1 VLLDVPEPHARALRE
16 ALATL
21 HGGRAPS
28 AYEGLSRVE
37 IEARLAKAEAAVPSG
52 PSDSIERIKQ
62 LVGLRFSVPVA
73 LLAGHRRHK
82 SVAFVRHVA
91 MYVCRRK
98 SRGSYPDIGRAFGN
112 RDHTTVISAVRKISS
127 MVAVDEALARRIA
140 AIEREV
146 EAVAESGSLHI
157 AECG

>member
-1 VLLDVPEPHARALRE
+1 MLLDVPEPHARALRE

-28 AYEGLSRVE
+28 GYEGLSRVE
-37 IEARLAKAEAAVPSG
+37 LEARLAKAESAIPSG
-52 PSDSIERIKQ
+52 SDVIERIKK
-62 LVGLRFSVPVA
+62 LVALRFSVPVA

-98 SRGSYPDIGRAFGN
+98 TRGSYPDIGRAFGN

-127 MVAVDEALARRIA
+127 MVAIDEALARRIA
-140 AIEREV
+140 AIEREL
-146 EAVAESGSLHI
+146 EAVAESGSMHI